1 MHRVRAAA
9 GRLGSRLASVLGAEI
24 EKKIAG
30 VVVTGLAAYIY
41 TKEQHIAV
49 LPLSQRSVAIC
60 ITLLD
65 NDCKRAACHWVL
77 QNSNCDMLL
86 LELQR

>member
-1 MHRVRAAA
+1 MAGSLRFGQPHGHWGREDMHRVRAAA

-30 VVVTGLAAYIY
+30 VVVTGLVAYIY

-49 LPLSQRSVAIC
+49 LALSTPWAVP

-65 NDCKRAACHWVL
+65 
-77 QNSNCDMLL
+77 
-86 LELQR
+86 